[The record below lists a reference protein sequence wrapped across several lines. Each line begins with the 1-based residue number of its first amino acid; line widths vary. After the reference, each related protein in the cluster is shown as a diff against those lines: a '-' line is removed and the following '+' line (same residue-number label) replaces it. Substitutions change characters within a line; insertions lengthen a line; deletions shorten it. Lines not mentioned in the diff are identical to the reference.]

1 MKRLKIEIVGDAK
14 VDFALALGGVA
25 EALKDELQAAILR
38 QPGGKWKKTDA
49 LRMNLVATDDAVS
62 VSGAVDRLRI
72 GEVAE
77 KFAQQVMPVAPLS
90 AAAVKKASEAAIA
103 AAVKDEKK

>member
-38 QPGGKWKKTDA
+38 QPGDKWKKTDA
-49 LRMNLVATDDAVS
+49 LRMNLVAGEDSVT
-62 VSGAVDRLRI
+62 VSGAVDRLRD
-72 GEVAE
+72 GRVADL
-77 KFAQQVMPVAPLS
+77 FAEQVMPVAPLS
-90 AAAVKKASEAAIA
+90 AAAVRKASEAAIA
-103 AAVKDEKK
+103 AAVKEK

>member
-14 VDFALALGGVA
+14 VDFNLALGGVA
-25 EALKDELQAAILR
+25 EALKDELQDAILR
-38 QPGGKWKKTDA
+38 QPGDKWKKTDR
-49 LRMNLVATDDAVS
+49 LRNSLVATDDAVS
-62 VSGAVDRLRI
+62 VSATDRLVV

-77 KFAQQVMPVAPLS
+77 KFAEQVMPIAPMS
-90 AAAVKKASEAAIA
+90 AARVREASQKAVA